1 MSCPE
6 GSLSTGAFRR
16 RAGLV
21 ALRLLVGAISDRTQL
36 LQAASSATADPE
48 NLHRIADETGTT
60 VDEAAEELSKAMPEL
75 VDKLSPDG
83 ELPSDDA
90 VRSELTRS

>member
-1 MSCPE
+1 
-6 GSLSTGAFRR
+6 
-16 RAGLV
+16 
-21 ALRLLVGAISDRTQL
+21 LRLLVGAISDRTQL

-48 NLHRIADETGTT
+48 NLQRIVDETGTT
-60 VDEAAEELSKAMPEL
+60 VDEAAGGAQQGIAEV

>member
-48 NLHRIADETGTT
+48 NLHRIADDTGTT
-60 VDEAAEELSKAMPEL
+60 VDEAAEELSKAMP
-75 VDKLSPDG
+75 KWSTSCPQMA
-83 ELPSDDA
+83 SC
-90 VRSELTRS
+90 RQTTRSGLS